1 MVFIALLCLINFQLI
16 NSFLDAQCLTHLYI
30 WLHLI
35 HPLLGGKKK
44 KKSSYCLPTRLA
56 FYSNNIHTV
65 SKSNQFKFTFV
76 TVTRFSWKS
85 NLKAQTEI
93 IQSLSISHT
102 HTQTHTQQLKAII
115 WLTSPCYCPGAGAVS
130 YGPRWYQGCS
140 KGLVARSGLYLQG
153 QMTTISLSWLQKPL
167 CSSLCSLGL
176 PTQDLSPLF
185 YSLGLPKLC
194 I

>member
-1 MVFIALLCLINFQLI
+1 MPHQLSAHQQLSWCSMP
-16 NSFLDAQCLTHLYI
+16 NPSLYLTPFNPSTS
-30 WLHLI
+30 W
-35 HPLLGGKKK
+35 GEKKK

-115 WLTSPCYCPGAGAVS
+115 WLTSPCYCPGAGAVP

-140 KGLVARSGLYLQG
+140 KGLDKVCGKVRALSSGPNDHNLSQLITEATLLLTLFPGPPHSRSLTFVL
-153 QMTTISLSWLQKPL
+153 
-167 CSSLCSLGL
+167 
-176 PTQDLSPLF
+176 
-185 YSLGLPKLC
+185 
-194 I
+194 